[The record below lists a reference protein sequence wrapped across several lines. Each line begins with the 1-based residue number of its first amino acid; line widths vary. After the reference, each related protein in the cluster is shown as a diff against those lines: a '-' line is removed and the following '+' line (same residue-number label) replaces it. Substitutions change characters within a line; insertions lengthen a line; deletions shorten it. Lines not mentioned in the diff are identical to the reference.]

1 MDMRKKEVLRGKKDF
16 GRLYKRGKSV
26 ADRYIVVIF
35 LENKLP
41 YTRTAVLASKKVGNS
56 VTRNRAKR
64 LIKESLRS
72 INGEI
77 APGYD
82 LILIA
87 RNSITGRKCTEVE
100 DSLRRGLKKA
110 NLIG

>member
-1 MDMRKKEVLRGKKDF
+1 MRKKEVLRGKKDF

-26 ADRYIVVIF
+26 ADRYVVVIF
-35 LENKLP
+35 LKNELP

-64 LIKESLRS
+64 LIKESLRT
-72 INGEI
+72 INGEMT
-77 APGYD
+77 PGYD

-87 RNSITGRKCTEVE
+87 RNSINGRKCKDVE
-100 DSLRRGLKKA
+100 ESLKRCLKKA